1 MLLWNTALVEST
13 YYILGARFTKVSC
26 ECSLH
31 KCKSQMVAA
40 SPFTNDFHLQTDD
53 KFTNYTRLSYTHGSQ
68 VWCLI
73 SLIKHLKINTK
84 NWWKRPVDV
93 YESTNTNT
101 ILSKVKTNEFRIKT
115 NRYSKYKVNPKSRS
129 KISSSWLCPVLN
141 KSLCILHKTYCHFKH
156 SNSYLS
162 IVNLQK

>member
-53 KFTNYTRLSYTHGSQ
+53 KFANYTRLSYTHGSQ

-73 SLIKHLKINTK
+73 SLMKHLKINTK

-101 ILSKVKTNEFRIKT
+101 ILSKVKKSKSRVKSQVKT
-115 NRYSKYKVNPKSRS
+115 NKKQVTTGTVSTMSIPNQDQKSQ
-129 KISSSWLCPVLN
+129 VLDFIQ
-141 KSLCILHKTYCHFKH
+141 S
-156 SNSYLS
+156 
-162 IVNLQK
+162 